1 MEPAGPGTVH
11 AVAVTD
17 RAGYRRLFAAQ
28 VLALLG
34 TGVATVALALL
45 SYDLAGADAGA
56 VFGTALAIKMGAY
69 VVVAPIAAAATARM
83 PRRMLLVGSDL
94 VRAGIA
100 CAMPFVTSV
109 EQIYVLIFLFQVAA
123 AVFTPLFQ
131 ASIPELLPEEE
142 DYAAAL
148 ARARLAY
155 ELEGP
160 ISPIV
165 AAALLQ
171 VLDGRSLFFG
181 TALAF
186 VVSALLIMRVRLP
199 KGRGRRDE
207 GLLPRLKRGFGM
219 FVSMPRLRGLAAL
232 NLAVAVG
239 TAMVT
244 VNTVVLV
251 QFRLGHDDR
260 ATGIGLATFGV
271 GSIAGTLLLPSLLR
285 RITER
290 SLMLPGAAMIAAAL
304 LLGTVAPG
312 LRLLLPLWFAIG
324 AGCALAQT
332 PYGFLIRRTVV
343 AAEEKPPLYA
353 AQFALSHLCLLLA
366 YPLAGWLG
374 ATAGMRITF
383 AVLGTT
389 AAAAGLMA
397 QRLWPPEEDPEEDV
411 ATA

>member
-1 MEPAGPGTVH
+1 MAPAH
-11 AVAVTD
+11 ARAAPVTD
-17 RAGYRRLFAAQ
+17 RQGYARLFAAQ
-28 VLALLG
+28 VIALLG
-34 TGVATVALALL
+34 TGIATVALALL

-69 VVVAPIAAAATARM
+69 VVIAPVAAAATARL
-83 PRRMLLVGSDL
+83 PRRMLLVTSDL
-94 VRAGIA
+94 VRAAIA

-109 EQIYVLIFLFQVAA
+109 EQIYVLIFVFQAA
-123 AVFTPLFQ
+123 SAVFMPLFQ

-160 ISPIV
+160 VSPIV

-171 VLDGRSLFFG
+171 VFDGPSLFFG
-181 TALAF
+181 TAIGF
-186 VVSALLIMRVRLP
+186 VISALLILRVKLP
-199 KGRGRRDE
+199 EARGRQDE
-207 GLLPRLKRGFGM
+207 GMVSRLKRGFGM
-219 FVSMPRLRGLAAL
+219 FASTPRLRGLAAL

-251 QFRLGHDDR
+251 QARLGHDDR
-260 ATGIGLATFGV
+260 ATGIGLATFGL
-271 GSIAGTLLLPSLLR
+271 GSIAATLVLPALLR

-290 SLMLPGAAMIAAAL
+290 SLMLPGAAMIGAAL
-304 LLGTVAPG
+304 MLGTVAPG
-312 LRLLLPLWFAIG
+312 LRLLLPLWFVIG

-332 PYGFLIRRTVV
+332 PYGFLIRRTI
-343 AAEEKPPLYA
+343 AAPEEKPPLYA
-353 AQFALSHLCLLLA
+353 AHFALSHFCLMLA

-374 ATAGMRITF
+374 STGGMRMTF

-389 AAAAGLMA
+389 AAAAGLLA
-397 QRLWPPEEDPEEDV
+397 QRLWPPEDDDV
-411 ATA
+411 PA

>member
-1 MEPAGPGTVH
+1 MAPATAAPSP
-11 AVAVTD
+11 VTD
-17 RAGYRRLFAAQ
+17 RVGYRHLFAAQ
-28 VLALLG
+28 VIALLG
-34 TGVATVALALL
+34 TGIATVALALL
-45 SYDLAGADAGA
+45 SYDIAGADAGA

-69 VVVAPIAAAATARM
+69 VIIAPVAAAATARL
-83 PRRMLLVGSDL
+83 PRRMLLVASDL

-100 CAMPFVTSV
+100 SAMPFVTSV
-109 EQIYVLIFLFQVAA
+109 EQIYVLIFVFQAA
-123 AVFTPLFQ
+123 SAVFTPLFQ

-160 ISPIV
+160 VSPIV

-171 VLDGRSLFFG
+171 VLEGHSLFFG
-181 TALAF
+181 TAIGF
-186 VVSALLIMRVRLP
+186 VVSALLIMRVKLP
-199 KGRGRRDE
+199 HARGRQDE
-207 GLLPRLKRGFGM
+207 GMVPRLRRGFGM
-219 FVSMPRLRGLAAL
+219 FLSAPRLRGLAAL
-232 NLAVAVG
+232 NLAVALG
-239 TAMVT
+239 SAMVT

-260 ATGIGLATFGV
+260 ATGIGLATFGL
-271 GSIAGTLLLPSLLR
+271 GSIAATLALPALLR

-304 LLGTVAPG
+304 LLGSLVPG

-332 PYGFLIRRTVV
+332 PYGFLIRRTI
-343 AAEEKPPLYA
+343 AAPEEKPPLYA

-366 YPLAGWLG
+366 YPLAGRLG
-374 ATAGMRITF
+374 AAAGMRMTF

-389 AAAAGLMA
+389 AAVAGLAA
-397 QRLWPPEEDPEEDV
+397 QRLWPPEDDV
-411 ATA
+411 VPS

>member
-1 MEPAGPGTVH
+1 MTPANATP
-11 AVAVTD
+11 APVTD
-17 RAGYRRLFAAQ
+17 RVGYRHLFAAQ
-28 VLALLG
+28 VIALLG
-34 TGVATVALALL
+34 TGIATVALALL
-45 SYDLAGADAGA
+45 SYDIAGADAGA

-69 VVVAPIAAAATARM
+69 VVIAPVAAAATARL
-83 PRRMLLVGSDL
+83 PRRMLLVTSDL

-100 CAMPFVTSV
+100 FAMPFVTSV
-109 EQIYVLIFLFQVAA
+109 GQIYVLIFVFQAA
-123 AVFTPLFQ
+123 SAVFTPLFQ

-160 ISPIV
+160 VSPIV

-171 VLDGRSLFFG
+171 VLDGHSLFFG
-181 TALAF
+181 TGIGF
-186 VVSALLIMRVRLP
+186 VVSALLIMRVKLP
-199 KGRGRRDE
+199 DARGRQDE
-207 GLLPRLKRGFGM
+207 GMVPRLRRGFGM
-219 FVSMPRLRGLAAL
+219 FLSAPRLRGLAAL

-260 ATGIGLATFGV
+260 ATGIGLATFGL
-271 GSIAGTLLLPSLLR
+271 GAIAATLALPALLR

-290 SLMLPGAAMIAAAL
+290 SLMLPGAAIIAAAL
-304 LLGTVAPG
+304 LLGTLVPG
-312 LRLLLPLWFAIG
+312 LWLLLPLWFAIG

-332 PYGFLIRRTVV
+332 PYGFLIRRTI
-343 AAEEKPPLYA
+343 AAPEEKPPLYA

-374 ATAGMRITF
+374 AEAGMRMTF
-383 AVLGTT
+383 AIFGT
-389 AAAAGLMA
+389 AAAVAGLAA
-397 QRLWPPEEDPEEDV
+397 QRLWPPEDDAVPS
-411 ATA
+411 

>member
-1 MEPAGPGTVH
+1 
-11 AVAVTD
+11 
-17 RAGYRRLFAAQ
+17 
-28 VLALLG
+28 
-34 TGVATVALALL
+34 
-45 SYDLAGADAGA
+45 

-69 VVVAPIAAAATARM
+69 VVIAPVAAAATARL
-83 PRRMLLVGSDL
+83 PRRMLLVTSDL

-100 CAMPFVTSV
+100 FAMPFVTSV
-109 EQIYVLIFLFQVAA
+109 GQIYVLIFVFQAA
-123 AVFTPLFQ
+123 SAVFTPLFQ

-160 ISPIV
+160 VSPIV

-171 VLDGRSLFFG
+171 VLDGHSLFFG
-181 TALAF
+181 TGIGF
-186 VVSALLIMRVRLP
+186 VVSALLIMRVKLP
-199 KGRGRRDE
+199 DARGRQDE
-207 GLLPRLKRGFGM
+207 GMVPRLRRGFGM
-219 FVSMPRLRGLAAL
+219 FLSAPRLRGLAAL

-260 ATGIGLATFGV
+260 ATGIGLATFGL
-271 GSIAGTLLLPSLLR
+271 GAIAATLALPALLR

-290 SLMLPGAAMIAAAL
+290 SLMLPGAAIIAAAL
-304 LLGTVAPG
+304 LLGTLVPG
-312 LRLLLPLWFAIG
+312 LWLLLPLWFAIG

-332 PYGFLIRRTVV
+332 PYGFLIRRTI
-343 AAEEKPPLYA
+343 AAPEEKPPLYA

-374 ATAGMRITF
+374 AEAGMRMTF
-383 AVLGTT
+383 AIFGT
-389 AAAAGLMA
+389 AAAVAGLAA
-397 QRLWPPEEDPEEDV
+397 QRLWPPEDDAVPS
-411 ATA
+411 

>member
-1 MEPAGPGTVH
+1 MTPANATP
-11 AVAVTD
+11 APVTD
-17 RAGYRRLFAAQ
+17 RVGYRHLFAAQ
-28 VLALLG
+28 VIALLG
-34 TGVATVALALL
+34 TGIATVALALL
-45 SYDLAGADAGA
+45 SYDIAGADAGA

-69 VVVAPIAAAATARM
+69 VVIAPVAAAATARL
-83 PRRMLLVGSDL
+83 PRRMLLVTSDL

-100 CAMPFVTSV
+100 FAMPFVTSV
-109 EQIYVLIFLFQVAA
+109 GQIYVLIFVFQAA
-123 AVFTPLFQ
+123 SAVFTPLFQ

-160 ISPIV
+160 VSPIV

-171 VLDGRSLFFG
+171 VLDGHSLFFG
-181 TALAF
+181 TGIGF
-186 VVSALLIMRVRLP
+186 VVSALLIMRVKLP
-199 KGRGRRDE
+199 DARGRQDE
-207 GLLPRLKRGFGM
+207 GMVPRLRRGFGM
-219 FVSMPRLRGLAAL
+219 FLSAPRLRGLAAL

-260 ATGIGLATFGV
+260 ATGIGLATFGL
-271 GSIAGTLLLPSLLR
+271 GAIAATLALPALLR

-290 SLMLPGAAMIAAAL
+290 SLMLPGAAIIAAAL
-304 LLGTVAPG
+304 LLGTLVPG
-312 LRLLLPLWFAIG
+312 LWLLLPLWFAIG

-332 PYGFLIRRTVV
+332 PYGFLIRRTI
-343 AAEEKPPLYA
+343 AAPEEKPPLYA

-374 ATAGMRITF
+374 AEAGMRMTF
-383 AVLGTT
+383 AIFGT
-389 AAAAGLMA
+389 AAAVAGLAA
-397 QRLWPPEEDPEEDV
+397 QRLWPPEDDDV
-411 ATA
+411 PS

>member
-1 MEPAGPGTVH
+1 MTPANAAP
-11 AVAVTD
+11 APVTD
-17 RAGYRRLFAAQ
+17 RVGYRHLFAAQ
-28 VLALLG
+28 VIALLG
-34 TGVATVALALL
+34 TGIATVALALL
-45 SYDLAGADAGA
+45 SYDIAGADAGA

-69 VVVAPIAAAATARM
+69 VIIAPVAAAATARL
-83 PRRMLLVGSDL
+83 PRRMLLVASDL
-94 VRAGIA
+94 VRAAIA
-100 CAMPFVTSV
+100 FAMPFVTSV
-109 EQIYVLIFLFQVAA
+109 EQIYVLIFVFQAA
-123 AVFTPLFQ
+123 SAVFTPLFQ

-171 VLDGRSLFFG
+171 VLDGHSLFFG
-181 TALAF
+181 TAIGFL
-186 VVSALLIMRVRLP
+186 VSALLIMRVKLP
-199 KGRGRRDE
+199 DARGRQDE
-207 GLLPRLKRGFGM
+207 GMMPRLRRGFGM
-219 FVSMPRLRGLAAL
+219 FLSAPRLRGLAAL
-232 NLAVAVG
+232 NMAVAVG

-260 ATGIGLATFGV
+260 ATGIGLATFGL
-271 GSIAGTLLLPSLLR
+271 GSIAATLVLPALLR
-285 RITER
+285 RTTAR
-290 SLMLPGAAMIAAAL
+290 SLMLPGAAIIAAAL
-304 LLGTVAPG
+304 LLGTLVPG

-332 PYGFLIRRTVV
+332 PYGFLIRRTI
-343 AAEEKPPLYA
+343 AAPEEKPPLYA

-366 YPLAGWLG
+366 YPLAGRLG
-374 ATAGMRITF
+374 AAAGMRMTF

-389 AAAAGLMA
+389 AAVAGLAA
-397 QRLWPPEEDPEEDV
+397 QRLWPPEDDV
-411 ATA
+411 VPS